1 MKIKTTEQNISKDIS
16 SLHEIKIGG
25 ITYTVVS
32 HFSDISNE
40 TVEDKIERLIKRD
53 IKVS

>member
-1 MKIKTTEQNISKDIS
+1 MKIKTTEQNINKEIS
-16 SLHEIKIGG
+16 SSHEIKIGG

-40 TVEDKIERLIKRD
+40 TVEKKIERLIKKD
-53 IKVS
+53 IKG